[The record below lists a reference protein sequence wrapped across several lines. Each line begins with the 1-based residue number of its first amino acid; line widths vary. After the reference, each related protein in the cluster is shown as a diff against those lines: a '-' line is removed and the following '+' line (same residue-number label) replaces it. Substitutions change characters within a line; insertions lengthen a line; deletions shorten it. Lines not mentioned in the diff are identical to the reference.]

1 MTTFK
6 KLTMAAA
13 GFLLCGLAHADLTAN
28 VPLDSSRFQ
37 LMDAQLL
44 TQYASQGNHHA
55 QFFLAKRLQKGEGLS
70 QDSKTAAYWYG
81 RAAADGIAPA
91 QLNLGIMYLKG
102 EGVST
107 DRTKARFWL
116 EKAALL
122 GDNRAS
128 YALAVLDEKNS
139 RLVDAY
145 KWYELSSREAM
156 LDDNIKNHAKA
167 KIGQLA
173 LNLSSTEIETAK
185 RSANA
190 WFQNK

>member
-1 MTTFK
+1 MTVLK
-6 KLTMAAA
+6 KLTMAVA
-13 GFLLCGLAHADLTAN
+13 GFALMGLAHADLISN
-28 VPLDSSRFQ
+28 VPLDVSRFQ
-37 LMDAQLL
+37 LMDAQRL

-55 QFFLAKRLQKGEGLS
+55 QFFLAKRLQKGEGLP

-81 RAAADGIAPA
+81 RAAADNIAPA

-102 EGVST
+102 EGVPS
-107 DRTKARFWL
+107 DRAQARSWL
-116 EKAALL
+116 EKAAQL

-128 YALAVLDEKNS
+128 YALAVLDEKDS

-156 LDDNIKNHAKA
+156 LDDNIKNRAKN

-173 LNLSSTEIETAK
+173 LNLSSQEIETAK

-190 WFQNK
+190 WFQSK